1 MKNRFRVLA
10 LLCAL
15 CLLFATSCVGGR
27 KPREQVPDP
36 ALPTG
41 NDPVD
46 RDPDADDPL
55 GSDELAYTLTDA
67 DREHFSELLDRV
79 KTLILT
85 DRSDDEETVGA
96 AIDELEDQYYHI
108 ATQNQ
113 IAYIRYCM
121 NEASQTR
128 SDAYLYAS
136 SMLSDCFAEYQTVCL
151 AIDRSDAPYREA
163 FFADWTEEEIE
174 EMRGFSEEQTR
185 LSKTND
191 ELLVQFRSLSE
202 ADLNS
207 RVPALY
213 LQFVRNNDRIAE
225 LNHCETYADYAYAK
239 VYARDYT
246 PAQAAAIHS
255 NVKQYLAPLGER
267 VASDLHS
274 CLQSLNENE
283 RRVLIALFEGEYGL
297 VWNDIQG
304 YLAAYP
310 EQTKTDM
317 ASLFEPGNLFLT
329 SSEKAHA
336 GAFTAYLYE
345 PERPICYFGPGYHS
359 AFTILHEMGHY
370 YAAILGED
378 DDVQMDLAETQS
390 QSNEWLFAHYLVRE
404 KSENL
409 GKAIYLYQLYS
420 ALQTIVLSSIIDEF
434 EQSVY
439 REIPANADEL
449 ETRMRTICEGYG
461 GETAVGRY
469 FGDPQL
475 YWRSVTMESPC
486 YYVSYAFSM
495 LVATSFY
502 DLAEADP
509 AGARETYLTI
519 AGGDM
524 GEMTYAA
531 WLTSLGMQTPFDPAL
546 YQAIVART

>member
-1 MKNRFRVLA
+1 
-10 LLCAL
+10 
-15 CLLFATSCVGGR
+15 
-27 KPREQVPDP
+27 
-36 ALPTG
+36 
-41 NDPVD
+41 
-46 RDPDADDPL
+46 
-55 GSDELAYTLTDA
+55 
-67 DREHFSELLDRV
+67 
-79 KTLILT
+79 
-85 DRSDDEETVGA
+85 
-96 AIDELEDQYYHI
+96 
-108 ATQNQ
+108 
-113 IAYIRYCM
+113 
-121 NEASQTR
+121 
-128 SDAYLYAS
+128 
-136 SMLSDCFAEYQTVCL
+136 
-151 AIDRSDAPYREA
+151 
-163 FFADWTEEEIE
+163 
-174 EMRGFSEEQTR
+174 
-185 LSKTND
+185 
-191 ELLVQFRSLSE
+191 
-202 ADLNS
+202 
-207 RVPALY
+207 
-213 LQFVRNNDRIAE
+213 
-225 LNHCETYADYAYAK
+225 
-239 VYARDYT
+239 
-246 PAQAAAIHS
+246 
-255 NVKQYLAPLGER
+255 
-267 VASDLHS
+267 
-274 CLQSLNENE
+274 
-283 RRVLIALFEGEYGL
+283 
-297 VWNDIQG
+297 
-304 YLAAYP
+304 
-310 EQTKTDM
+310 
-317 ASLFEPGNLFLT
+317 
-329 SSEKAHA
+329 
-336 GAFTAYLYE
+336 
-345 PERPICYFGPGYHS
+345 
-359 AFTILHEMGHY
+359 MGHY

-420 ALQTIVLSSIIDEF
+420 ALQTIVLSSIVDEF

-439 REIPANADEL
+439 REIPASADEL